1 MEKGTTT
8 QIRGSVAVAN
18 EVPTSSDEA
27 TVCPSPVAVES
38 YRLGQRINVV
48 GGPLLGAKGTVLTV
62 DRSGRV
68 VVKLDEIK
76 DGVLFRFGPAL
87 VAAVLD

>member
-1 MEKGTTT
+1 
-8 QIRGSVAVAN
+8 
-18 EVPTSSDEA
+18 
-27 TVCPSPVAVES
+27 
-38 YRLGQRINVV
+38 LGQRINVI

-68 VVKLDEIK
+68 VVKLDELK